1 MTVRMTALVLA
12 ACGAAILTAP
22 QARAQRASP
31 MLASRFVQICNTP
44 RGNGQQI
51 CDAYIT
57 GMADSFAL
65 VQAMAAKSTDGQIKF
80 NPMICIPRTTTGEAM
95 RGMVISWIAGHR
107 ERLRDQVGEVV
118 FLALHDSYPCDAMNM
133 KPGGPG

>member
-1 MTVRMTALVLA
+1 MTIRTSALVLA
-12 ACGAAILTAP
+12 ACGLAALAAP

-31 MLASRFVQICNTP
+31 MPASRFVQICNSP
-44 RGNGQQI
+44 RGGGQQI

-65 VQAMAAKSTDGQIKF
+65 MQAMASKSADGQIKF
-80 NPMICIPRTTTGEAM
+80 NPLICIPRTTTGEAM
-95 RGMVISWIAGHR
+95 RGMVISWLGGHR
-107 ERLRDQVGEVV
+107 EKLRSQVGEVV
-118 FLALHDSYPCDAMNM
+118 FLALHDSYPCDAM